1 MLNWMIEALLTV
13 AEALIMGVLWVLVVA
28 AVIWL
33 VL

>member
-1 MLNWMIEALLTV
+1 MMRDVWLTV

-33 VL
+33 VT